1 MDYVKKQQCFV
12 TLRRL
17 MINSD
22 GNDFQ
27 NTMDSKASTNDDSK
41 GQPLMNFET
50 VKLKLEKGL
59 YLTIDQFASDVRIIF
74 YNATI
79 LHQVNERTQRI
90 AMKLSHLF
98 EMKWK
103 SLEEKWEVEKQMKI
117 EEKSK
122 QEPKKNVTKSH
133 EFGNGERN
141 KRKFDCDDIKENN
154 CSKSMH
160 ETTFYSKLSTKKVK
174 NEHIVDTILASQRN
188 LSCYNNV
195 SMERKK
201 QKKNAQ
207 VMIQNMKRT
216 IFINESL
223 YYFKELERLC
233 GHSLQ
238 DCNKVNP
245 LKKFVGLTLKDEF
258 MGVTDL
264 NEEKFL
270 NRDWEEG
277 EIIFLD

>member
-1 MDYVKKQQCFV
+1 
-12 TLRRL
+12 
-17 MINSD
+17 
-22 GNDFQ
+22 
-27 NTMDSKASTNDDSK
+27 
-41 GQPLMNFET
+41 MNFET

-103 SLEEKWEVEKQMKI
+103 SLEEKWEAKKQMKI
-117 EEKSK
+117 EEKS
-122 QEPKKNVTKSH
+122 KKNVTKSH

-141 KRKFDCDDIKENN
+141 KRKFDCDDIKENK

-174 NEHIVDTILASQRN
+174 KEHVVDTILASQRN
-188 LSCYNNV
+188 LFCYNNV

-201 QKKNAQ
+201 QRKNAQ

-216 IFINESL
+216 VFINESL

-238 DCNKVNP
+238 DCNKENP
-245 LKKFVGLTLKDEF
+245 LKKFVGLTLKDEL